1 MAGRLVLDMIDERSG
16 AAPATPSAGTYR
28 YYTKNDG
35 LRYQKDPSGVER
47 AFLLST
53 VPETNKVLLDNLA
66 EAWAMVEGTN
76 RYMIFDTRDGVETI
90 TLGADPGTVAASQ
103 LLLRAGTRGWLATST
118 ASMLLDA
125 ATTLELNS
133 SGGKIF
139 VGNDAVNQGIDY
151 GTAGTRT
158 LTFGSATA
166 TFVETGA
173 AFTWN
178 IKDNVANP
186 WTVIEGANKYLEI
199 ITTNASEEIKYGNVG
214 TNPKHT
220 FLGSGAAVFGGALS
234 CSGAFAPG
242 SYAQVAGTFS
252 YNVPGSAFTVNALSM
267 ALSVSDNLA
276 GAWEVKEAANS
287 YLKIDTTNGTE
298 AVTIGQALKAVKG
311 ADVAGQLT
319 TQMGVTAGATLN
331 VGGLAYVNDAVSA
344 EVANTNAETAFNKS
358 KQFPAN
364 TFTPGRKLRVCAQG
378 FAVDTNGGNQQLT
391 IRVRLFVGAGPATI
405 TLCSFQQNFNDN
417 DNWMVE
423 LDAHVLAAGS
433 PNARTFAG
441 FSRHGAGG
449 GAVPLNGMR
458 NVVANIDTTQ
468 PLTVE
473 VSAQWQNLHVDNRA
487 QLTFLEIEVA

>member
-1 MAGRLVLDMIDERSG
+1 MSGRLVVDMIDERSG
-16 AAPATPSAGTYR
+16 AAPATPASGTYR

-35 LRYQKDPSGVER
+35 FRYQKDPSGTER

-66 EAWAMVEGTN
+66 ESWAMVEGTN
-76 RYMIFDTRDGVETI
+76 RYMIFDTRDGAETV

-139 VGNDAVNQGIDY
+139 IGNDAVNQGIDY

-158 LTFGSATA
+158 LTFGSANA

-173 AFTWN
+173 SFTWN
-178 IKDNVANP
+178 IKDNVSTP

-199 ITTNASEEIKYGNVG
+199 ITTNTSEQIKYGNAT
-214 TNPKHT
+214 TNPLHT
-220 FLGSGAAVFGGALS
+220 FLGAGAASFGGALS

-242 SYAQVAGTFS
+242 SYAQVAGTYS
-252 YNVPGSAFTVNALSM
+252 YNVPGSAYTVNALSVAM
-267 ALSVSDNLA
+267 SVSDNLA
-276 GAWEVKEAANS
+276 AAWEIKEGANS
-287 YLKIDTTNGTE
+287 YIKIDTTNASE
-298 AVTIGQALKAVKG
+298 AVTVGTSLKALKGV
-311 ADVAGQLT
+311 DVGGQVT
-319 TQMGVTAGATLN
+319 TQLGVTAGAVLN
-331 VGGLAYVNDAVSA
+331 VGGLAYVNDAASA
-344 EVANTNAETAFNKS
+344 EVANTNVETAFNKS

-364 TFTPGRKLRVCAQG
+364 TFTPGRKLRLCAQG
-378 FAVDTNGGNQQLT
+378 LAVDTNGGNQQMT
-391 IRVRLFVGAGPATI
+391 IRVRLFVGAGPTTV
-405 TLCSFQQNFNDN
+405 TLASFQVNFNDG
-417 DNWMVE
+417 DNWMIE
-423 LDAHVLAAGS
+423 LDAHVLAAGT
-433 PNARTFAG
+433 PNARTFVG
-441 FSRHGAGG
+441 FSRHGTGA

-458 NVVANIDTTQ
+458 NSVANIDTTQ
-468 PLTVE
+468 ALTVE
-473 VSAQWQNLHVDNRA
+473 VSAQWQNAHVDNRA